1 MTDPYNSAEG
11 EWFSVDQ
18 LEPRAF
24 VLQLEVDMIENARSA
39 HRHGQAW
46 NFDGEPIEVRWYHRA
61 WFVVALVAV
70 PVVVWWM
77 AV

>member
-1 MTDPYNSAEG
+1 MQDDLNIAM
-11 EWFSVDQ
+11 
-18 LEPRAF
+18 R
-24 VLQLEVDMIENARSA
+24 

-46 NFDGEPIEVRWYHRA
+46 NLDGERIEVRWYHRV